1 MKSFTFFGV
10 LWLALGHVR
19 PSSQSMID
27 YLPYNT
33 EPRTEPCPNQ
43 MSIYGAKCLQLFSKN
58 IYQCPYGFYYNSS
71 CRLGKVFPGEVI
83 LNIPYNESMGDTTSQ
98 NYEKLYDNL
107 TNFFDQTFENTF
119 REITILNVKLRVNK
133 VEDKNKPTVTD
144 TATVMLI
151 TGFDE
156 EANMTAQ
163 DLETRVKNSTFLN
176 DSIISSFTSKT
187 GCDIGICDNDTTD
200 CRDVEGGI
208 PKCECKKDLA
218 KMNLEDKACRLCD
231 SSCSAANNR
240 FCLME
245 ADLVPQC
252 RCLQNFE
259 EKDGE
264 CEACSI
270 GFSGEDCQ
278 DNYMAIIIG
287 VSTTG
292 GVLLVALIGV
302 TTYFLVRKQDSKAG
316 HQQLISNEYSTL
328 GNPSGGIDSGEDSGR
343 IFPRIKTTNAA
354 DNPTDFYEGG
364 AANRG
369 YVPEREYRNDNV
381 SGCFS
386 G

>member
-1 MKSFTFFGV
+1 MEVFLVEEILSPKSVSGKSYP
-10 LWLALGHVR
+10 LIL
-19 PSSQSMID
+19 I
-27 YLPYNT
+27 
-33 EPRTEPCPNQ
+33 PN
-43 MSIYGAKCLQLFSKN
+43 
-58 IYQCPYGFYYNSS
+58 P
-71 CRLGKVFPGEVI
+71 
-83 LNIPYNESMGDTTSQ
+83 
-98 NYEKLYDNL
+98 NL
-107 TNFFDQTFENTF
+107 TAVTMFDQTFENTF

-133 VEDKNKPTVTD
+133 VEDKNKATVTD
-144 TATVMLI
+144 KTTVMLI
-151 TGFDE
+151 TVFDE
-156 EANMTAQ
+156 EATMTAQ

-200 CRDVEGGI
+200 CKDVEGGI
-208 PKCECKKDLA
+208 PKCECKKHLA
-218 KMNLEDKACRLCD
+218 KTNVEDKACRFCD
-231 SSCSAANNR
+231 SSCSATNNR

-245 ADLVPQC
+245 ANLVPQC
-252 RCLQNFE
+252 RCLPNFE

-369 YVPEREYRNDNV
+369 YVPEREYRNDNILSPAEEQGKIRTSV
-381 SGCFS
+381 NVGAAMESKHNASEFS
-386 G
+386 NHFRTKRANTTEGPTAISCKTTLYLPV